1 MKHLSLPFTLSF
13 HHLFSSLL
21 SPGNDQLISFELQD
35 ESPVFDDDDVKIERN
50 GIEAKNNNKK
60 NERNRHSK
68 VFSLGLFALLTMF
81 AVGRVI

>member
-50 GIEAKNNNKK
+50 GIEAKKK
-60 NERNRHSK
+60 QKKMKETGTAK
-68 VFSLGLFALLTMF
+68 CSLWGSLRF
-81 AVGRVI
+81 